1 MARVVSPH
9 PAFCWIGPMKKI
21 TAFKVLDHYRVWLR
35 FDDGVEG
42 EADFA
47 SHVGQGV
54 FVPWTN
60 YALFR
65 QAALGEGGRTLTWP
79 GELDFCADALW
90 LQVTGKRPEDLFP
103 GLPTERSTH
112 ANA

>member
-1 MARVVSPH
+1 
-9 PAFCWIGPMKKI
+9 MKKI
-21 TAFKVLDHYRVWLR
+21 TAFKVLDQYRVWLQ

-47 SHVGQGV
+47 SHAGQGV

-60 YALFR
+60 YAFFR

-90 LQVTGKRPEDLFP
+90 LKVTGKRPEDLFP
-103 GLPTERSTH
+103 DLRSERSAH
-112 ANA
+112 AHA

>member
-1 MARVVSPH
+1 
-9 PAFCWIGPMKKI
+9 MKKI
-21 TAFKVLDHYRVWLR
+21 TAFNVLDHYRVWLR

-60 YALFR
+60 YAFFH
-65 QAALGEGGRTLTWP
+65 QASLGEGGRTLTWP

-103 GLPTERSTH
+103 SLRTERSAH
-112 ANA
+112 ANP